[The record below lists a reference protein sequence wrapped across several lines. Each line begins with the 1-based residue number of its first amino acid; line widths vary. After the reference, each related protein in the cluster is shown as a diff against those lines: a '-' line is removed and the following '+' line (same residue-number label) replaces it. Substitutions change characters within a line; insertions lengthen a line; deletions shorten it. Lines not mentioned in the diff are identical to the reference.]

1 MQENNLRQIR
11 ENIEQHEADGYALK
25 NGVLYREIK
34 DASLLVVPKS
44 MQTQIVRR
52 AHERGHFGIT
62 MREKVEKMVQSCID
76 RILEERKKGTKE
88 GLLNDIEKGKLPLD
102 TYHVDHIG
110 PLPTTKKSYRYIF
123 VVADAFTKF
132 VWLYP
137 TKSTGSAEII
147 SRLEKQSVC
156 FGNPQRIISD
166 RGTAFTAGVFEN
178 YCNKKCIEH
187 VWITTGIR
195 RANGQV
201 ERVNGMLVP
210 LLEKLSAPTPGE
222 WFRHLEKAQRYLNAT
237 PSRSTNVT
245 PLQLLFGT
253 QMRTQDDPQIR

>member
-1 MQENNLRQIR
+1 M
-11 ENIEQHEADGYALK
+11 
-25 NGVLYREIK
+25 
-34 DASLLVVPKS
+34 VVPKS